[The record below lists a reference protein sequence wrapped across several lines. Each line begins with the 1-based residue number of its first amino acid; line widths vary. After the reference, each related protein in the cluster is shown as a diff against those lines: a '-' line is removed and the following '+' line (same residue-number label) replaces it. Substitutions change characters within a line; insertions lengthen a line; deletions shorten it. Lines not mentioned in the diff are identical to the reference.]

1 MCYLVTGVSPG
12 INIRQASRIH
22 AIFDTE
28 EEAKAEAEKLV
39 RSGCNEV
46 SVWKQIAT
54 PKISQTVTWETKD
67 GR

>member
-1 MCYLVTGVSPG
+1 MCYLVSGVNAG

-28 EEAKAEAEKLV
+28 EEARAEAEKLA
-39 RSGCNEV
+39 RSGCNEI

-54 PKISQTVTWETKD
+54 PKVEQTVTWEVKK
-67 GR
+67 